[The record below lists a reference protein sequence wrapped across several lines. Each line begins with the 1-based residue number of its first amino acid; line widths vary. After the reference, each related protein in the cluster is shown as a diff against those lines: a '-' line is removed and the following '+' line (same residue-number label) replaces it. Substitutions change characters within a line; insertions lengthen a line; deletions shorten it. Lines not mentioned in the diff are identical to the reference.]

1 MQTGNAKS
9 SVYRGFTTPCTC
21 LALSPD
27 GRTLYAGA
35 WEKTVLAWDVASRAV
50 VATLSG
56 HSDFVKC
63 LLFVATP
70 ARGSGGWLL
79 SGSGDATIVVWDAQ
93 AGTKLAV
100 LRGHT
105 RAVGVLALDPLLS
118 DGDAAVV
125 CSAGS
130 GPAIR
135 RWRIPY
141 ADPAGAVEEWD
152 GEGIVEHE
160 TSVHALRALGDDGDF
175 WTASADGTA
184 RRVDL
189 RSPPPAPIR
198 GGGSRA
204 DTVLQHDDYVNDVA
218 MSRDGRWLATACRD
232 EEVRLWD
239 VASGELVHT
248 FSGHADEVTALAV
261 VAEGEWLVSASIDC
275 TVRRWP
281 LKPADVV
288 AAREAAVA
296 GADAVG
302 GGGGGGG
309 GEDKADAKVDAKAV
323 LTAEEE
329 AELAELMD
337 SD

>member
-1 MQTGNAKS
+1 M
-9 SVYRGFTTPCTC
+9 
-21 LALSPD
+21 
-27 GRTLYAGA
+27 
-35 WEKTVLAWDVASRAV
+35 ASRAV

-63 LLFVATP
+63 LLFVPTP
-70 ARGSGGWLL
+70 GRSSGGWLL

-93 AGTKLAV
+93 AGTKLVA

-118 DGDAAVV
+118 SSDAAVV
-125 CSAGS
+125 YSAGS
-130 GPAIR
+130 GPTIR
-135 RWRIPY
+135 RWCIPY

-160 TSVHALRALGDDGDF
+160 TSVHALRFLGDDGDGGDC

-184 RRVDL
+184 RRIDL
-189 RSPPPAPIR
+189 RSPPPAAKR

-204 DTVLQHDDYVNDVA
+204 DTVLQHGDYVNDVA
-218 MSRDGRWLATACRD
+218 MSRDGRWVATACRD

-239 VASGELVHT
+239 VASGELVHS
-248 FSGHADEVTALAV
+248 FSGHADEVAALAV
-261 VAEGEWLVSASIDC
+261 VGEGEWLVSAGIDC
-275 TVRRWP
+275 TVRRWS

-288 AAREAAVA
+288 AARAAA
-296 GADAVG
+296 AAAAETAG
-302 GGGGGGG
+302 GGGD
-309 GEDKADAKVDAKAV
+309 GEDQVDAKVDAKAV

>member
-1 MQTGNAKS
+1 MQTGDAKS
-9 SVYRGFTTPCTC
+9 SIYRGFTTPCTC

-50 VATLSG
+50 VATFSW
-56 HSDFVKC
+56 HNDFVKC
-63 LLFVATP
+63 LLFVPTP
-70 ARGSGGWLL
+70 ARGSRGWLL

-93 AGTKLAV
+93 AGAKLAV

-118 DGDAAVV
+118 DDDAAVV

-160 TSVHALRALGDDGDF
+160 TSVHALRPLGDDGDF

-189 RSPPPAPIR
+189 RSPPPPVR

-204 DTVLQHDDYVNDVA
+204 DTVLQHGDYVNDVA

-281 LKPADVV
+281 LKPADVAAAR

-296 GADAVG
+296 AVDTV
-302 GGGGGGG
+302 G
-309 GEDKADAKVDAKAV
+309 GEDKGDAKVDAKAV